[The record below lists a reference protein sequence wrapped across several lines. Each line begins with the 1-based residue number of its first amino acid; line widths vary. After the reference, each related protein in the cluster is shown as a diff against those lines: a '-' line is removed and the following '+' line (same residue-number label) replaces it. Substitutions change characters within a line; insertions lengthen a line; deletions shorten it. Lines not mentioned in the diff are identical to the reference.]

1 MIRRPSLEKFMQHQ
15 IKQLLFSVLLI
26 LCIDSAT
33 AQQKHKNH
41 IKARPVF
48 VSSQLKAFM
57 SETAGAN
64 VSFSF
69 PKGFREINAHDD
81 EDFSFDYALEL
92 PGDGFEAWFQ
102 VKSQK
107 KNWFS
112 YTHNQSSTGGQSNN
126 PDSLYAGTAAAQAI
140 NFTGDRISNAR
151 NLPYEVLARYH
162 ADAGKSYLLTL
173 MDMQET
179 KHYKYALMITLQKFH
194 TGSIT
199 AVYFTNNKDPE
210 FFKNVDRVSSCLKFK
225 S

>member
-1 MIRRPSLEKFMQHQ
+1 M
-15 IKQLLFSVLLI
+15 LI
-26 LCIDSAT
+26 LYMDGAT
-33 AQQKHKNH
+33 AQQKHNKH
-41 IKARPVF
+41 TKARPVF

-69 PKGFREINAHDD
+69 PKGFRETNARDD

-107 KNWFS
+107 KNWS
-112 YTHNQSSTGGQSNN
+112 GYIYNQNSTGGQSNN
-126 PDSLYAGTAAAQAI
+126 PDSLYAGAGAAQAI
-140 NFTGDRISNAR
+140 NFTGDRTAVPR
-151 NLPYEVLARYH
+151 NLPYRVLARYH

-173 MDMQET
+173 MDLQAT